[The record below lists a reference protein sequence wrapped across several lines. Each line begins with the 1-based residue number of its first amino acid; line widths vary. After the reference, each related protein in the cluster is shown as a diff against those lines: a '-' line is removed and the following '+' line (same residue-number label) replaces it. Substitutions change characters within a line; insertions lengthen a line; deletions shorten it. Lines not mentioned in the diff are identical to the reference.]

1 MRINKNSIPIIL
13 FIAYLFSLISCG
25 VKEKSANKHEKL
37 KYDNSVA
44 LLVFDAGNYVAESD
58 SSSVFWGCRWLGG
71 NKHDGDVYLEQGSV
85 NIKDDGDISGN
96 FIVDM
101 STIDCFDIKNVG
113 TKNKLIGHLKSD
125 AFFDVENH
133 PKARLE
139 IHSSENIGGNNFLF
153 KGSLTIKS
161 ITNPIEMKGE
171 VQKFDSGYSADIK
184 LVFDRSKYD
193 VRHRSASFFNDLGD
207 RIISDDV
214 FLNIKLRL
222 IKNFS

>member
-1 MRINKNSIPIIL
+1 MRMNKNSIPIIL
-13 FIAYLFSLISCG
+13 FIAYLFSFISCG

-37 KYDNSVA
+37 KVDNNVA

-101 STIDCFDIKNVG
+101 NTIDCFDIKNVG

-153 KGSLTIKS
+153 IGNLTIKG
-161 ITNPIEMKGE
+161 ITNPIQMKGE
-171 VQKFDSGYSADIK
+171 VHSTNSGYGADIK

-193 VRHRSASFFNDLGD
+193 VKHRSASFFNDLGD

-214 FLNIKLRL
+214 FLNVKIKLN
-222 IKNFS
+222 KNVS

>member
-1 MRINKNSIPIIL
+1 MKINKKAFIINFVVL
-13 FIAYLFSLISCG
+13 CIISCG
-25 VKEKSANKHEKL
+25 GKEKTANQTEKL
-37 KYDNSVA
+37 KDDNNVA

-71 NKHDGDVYLEQGSV
+71 SKHDGDVYLEQGSV
-85 NIKDDGDISGN
+85 YIKDDGNISGN
-96 FIVDM
+96 FLVDM
-101 STIDCFDIKNVG
+101 NTIDCFDIKNIG

-139 IHSSENIGGNNFLF
+139 IHSSENIDANKFLF

-161 ITNPIEMKGE
+161 ITNPIEMKGK

-193 VRHRSASFFNDLGD
+193 V
-207 RIISDDV
+207 
-214 FLNIKLRL
+214 
-222 IKNFS
+222 

>member
-1 MRINKNSIPIIL
+1 MGINKNSVPSIL
-13 FIAYLFSLISCG
+13 FIAYLFSFISCG
-25 VKEKSANKHEKL
+25 VKEKSTNKPEKFKL
-37 KYDNSVA
+37 DNNVA
-44 LLVFDAGNYVAESD
+44 LLVFDAGNYIAESD
-58 SSSVFWGCRWLGG
+58 SSSVFWECRWLGG
-71 NKHDGDVYLEQGSV
+71 KKHDGDVYLEQGSV
-85 NIKDDGDISGN
+85 NIKDDGNISGN
-96 FIVDM
+96 FVVDM
-101 STIDCFDIKNVG
+101 NTIDCFDIENVG

-125 AFFDVENH
+125 DFFDVENH

-207 RIISDDV
+207 RIISDEV
-214 FLNIKLRL
+214 FLNVKIKLN
-222 IKNFS
+222 KNVS

>member
-1 MRINKNSIPIIL
+1 MGINKNSVPSIL
-13 FIAYLFSLISCG
+13 FIAYLFSFISCG
-25 VKEKSANKHEKL
+25 VKEKSTNKPEKFKL
-37 KYDNSVA
+37 DNDVA
-44 LLVFDAGNYVAESD
+44 LLVFDAGKYIAESD
-58 SSSVFWGCRWLGG
+58 SSSVFWECRWLGG
-71 NKHDGDVYLEQGSV
+71 KKHDGDVYLEQGSV
-85 NIKDDGDISGN
+85 NIKDDGNISGN
-96 FIVDM
+96 FVVDM
-101 STIDCFDIKNVG
+101 NTIDCFDIENVG

-125 AFFDVENH
+125 DFFDVENH
-133 PKARLE
+133 QKARLE

-207 RIISDDV
+207 RIISDEV
-214 FLNIKLRL
+214 FLNVKIKLN
-222 IKNFS
+222 KNVS